1 MRVLRELVGMPLR
14 ENAMSLIDEPYEREG
29 VMSLFDE
36 AYDIT
41 RQCYPQLNIPERPI
55 DAVPKRQFTPFTQ
68 TKKMVVD
75 MGDLGEQECSV
86 VFLTQ
91 PEGIEITAVTW
102 RGMNITG
109 DLLDGVIE
117 GLAEEIVG
125 LL

>member
-14 ENAMSLIDEPYEREG
+14 MNVMNLIDEC
-29 VMSLFDE
+29 
-36 AYDIT
+36 YDIT
-41 RQCYPQLNIPERPI
+41 RNMYPQLNIPERSLDVAPR
-55 DAVPKRQFTPFTQ
+55 RQFKPFTQ

-75 MGDLGEQECSV
+75 MGDLGEQECNV